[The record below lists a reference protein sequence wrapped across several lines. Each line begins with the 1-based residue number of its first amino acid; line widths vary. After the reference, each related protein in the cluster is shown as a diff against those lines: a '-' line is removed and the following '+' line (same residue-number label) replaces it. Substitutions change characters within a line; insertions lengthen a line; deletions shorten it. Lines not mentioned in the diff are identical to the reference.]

1 MWIWIECFQCPQTL
15 VWILDWSVTKILKI
29 MDILRGVTEVV
40 SEHCLRITEI
50 FDMLTCKIYWGL
62 MNYSDWWKFSLMYFR
77 NLGWWGHLVL
87 LFHCFWLIKGNERI
101 DWGYWIRVAQ
111 QKHDEPN
118 FIGGRK
124 MDDANGEDI
133 WYTKLFWYSKD
144 FFCHVILE
152 VKTYYWRQQWKEFL
166 RINGKNDKNKFTN
179 KNMIGNESVSNNKR
193 VKTFGFEM
201 GSHHKRLNQVWI
213 AS

>member
-1 MWIWIECFQCPQTL
+1 MIGGNFLCCILGIWDDEDI
-15 VWILDWSVTKILKI
+15 WSSYII
-29 MDILRGVTEVV
+29 
-40 SEHCLRITEI
+40 
-50 FDMLTCKIYWGL
+50 
-62 MNYSDWWKFSLMYFR
+62 
-77 NLGWWGHLVL
+77 
-87 LFHCFWLIKGNERI
+87 CFWLTKGNERI

-166 RINGKNDKNKFTN
+166 KINGKNDKNKFTN